1 MSIRTTSRLFSRVVL
16 FGGAGAAAALAAYI
30 HSTGHADPP
39 KNLPKLAD
47 EVPSRQ
53 VQMSALAGS
62 SSARP
67 FDILVIGGGATGA
80 GVALDAA
87 ARGLHVAMVERDDFS
102 CGTSSR
108 STKLVHGGV
117 RYLEKAFLR
126 RDLAQLRLVN
136 EALAERGTLIRN
148 APHLVWPLPT
158 LTPCYHWWEVPYY
171 WAGLKAYD
179 LIAGKKVLYMSR
191 VVTAAE
197 ATGMVPTLAHKAR
210 DGRTLKAGVLYYDGQ
225 MDDARLNLALAT
237 TAARA
242 GAVVLNHA
250 SVSAL
255 KTDPTG
261 RVEGAVVKD
270 ELTGKQVDV
279 RAKVV
284 VNATGA
290 YCDSVRRMADP
301 NTPLAVL
308 ASSGSHVVLPDF
320 YLGAASGSTSGA
332 GAGTASGS
340 GGGGGNVGLLIPR
353 TADGRVM
360 FMLPWL
366 GRVVAG
372 TTDAP
377 SEVVDVPVPTE
388 KEVQFIVDTLSNYL
402 DVDVRKEDVLSV
414 WGGLRPLLRKGLKT
428 KTPAQEGGKSEGGAA
443 GEGKPEEVETEEGK
457 QTEGS
462 KADTSNVVREHTVM
476 VEGGTLVT
484 VTGGKWT
491 TYRSMAEDTVNTA
504 IRVGNLTAPTTTSPT
519 NPSATTS
526 TSTSSSGSSNALALP
541 PSVTEHLPLT
551 GAAGFTPALFSQLA
565 QNADV
570 LRVAPDRRILPYRL
584 DSAVVYHLVRS
595 YGTNASKVKE
605 IATFAAFNYD
615 ASTELLATSARIS
628 FPDDLPL
635 PEFLSAP
642 SDIQLDV
649 NSDVNVDEPPVDAFG
664 NLEDLIVEESSSSAA
679 AAAVAA
685 GSLSAD
691 GADWILNL
699 DLTDET
705 SLIAEAD
712 LADELTAVDLTHGE
726 LTTTE
731 LAANDVNQNLE
742 TRSVKPDFV
751 EGSRVIQESK
761 LGDAYLDDVDFGDSG
776 YTLGDV
782 SDFLLD
788 SLDASGDDVDFS
800 SVGVAGDEFQ
810 ELLVAPAL
818 ANNVASQPEV
828 TPQQGHVALPPPP
841 PALQP
846 MRISLLQLPLGLVL
860 RRCGGSGTQIPS
872 APAALVAPA
881 PVAPS
886 AAPSAAVARSHERL
900 NSDESPLKKRKRDL
914 EFSPTV
920 CGGFQQ
926 EQQQQPLQQQEQE
939 QQQPSKVRRA
949 DPPSPASAVLAADE
963 ELEVDSGSEEGG
975 LWEALEQQMKP
986 ATSDETPC
994 QCLACQCKS
1003 EEDRMFLLTGK
1014 RTAKAD
1020 AGAAGSKKRSG
1031 LKRKGRSLADGTGG
1045 DSMADVNEILGEL
1058 AQIPLLL
1065 DLTDL
1070 PELPEGGFGEC
1081 DIFWEGADVAVVGG
1095 GGDGGGCGLEE
1106 VEGKHCSGFGKRL
1119 SQMDVTEVVD
1129 QCRAWL
1135 HEALQSPG
1143 CDSIDVDFCLK
1154 VVGEVKGETV
1164 EGAKPMELVLEDGV
1178 PLECSI
1184 E

>member
-1 MSIRTTSRLFSRVVL
+1 MMGFMLWMAGSTVHIFSIGITFSILWQPISALRTINAAFEPFKDPKVDVVL
-16 FGGAGAAAALAAYI
+16 PKMMYAAVNLFLLSIGLWKLNGLGLLPTRPADWISSLPPRPVPEFSSAPCPFSLFPSLLSFRLSSLPFANANFTSPAHPPLPPRSPPPLPPPPAPPDADLDGGNMRHIGSISNPCLTKRPFLQRAYQEPPPVSGTPIGQHRFVMAGGYRIGANQFAAVGHSLRELKEEGGSGASKCYWIALDGGYAEGKVRVIYPAEHHWLLYETAI
-30 HSTGHADPP
+30 YECTLLVNSTGTTGGSAILVLDEQALVMHEEGQDEFAIDGPPPYHLAFCSYPMYRHLNPKTIQEWLQIALHYLGVEYFVFNDGASVVEDVYEVLEPYMAAGMMEILDMRGGYKYESKQNVLVLNNCLYRMKYVSKWAFFADFDEFLHIQPPQTLKGLLQEHSHAPYITFASLWWSIERCRPQPPSDHFYLERMPFHWPHIYCIGP
-39 KNLPKLAD
+39 KNAGHVEDKCINYFGHRKVIANTKLVKAMQA
-47 EVPSRQ
+47 SRT
-53 VQMSALAGS
+53 VSFH
-62 SSARP
+62 SARP

-340 GGGGGNVGLLIPR
+340 GGGGGNVGLLIPK

-402 DVDVRKEDVLSV
+402 NVDVRKEDVLSV

-428 KTPAQEGGKSEGGAA
+428 KTPAQEKGEPEGSAA
-443 GEGKPEEVETEEGK
+443 GTGKPEEVETEEGK

-462 KADTSNVVREHTVM
+462 KEDTSNVVREHTVM

-504 IRVGNLTAPTTTSPT
+504 IRVGNLTAPTTTSNPT
-519 NPSATTS
+519 PS
-526 TSTSSSGSSNALALP
+526 STSSSNGSSSALALP

-584 DSAVVYHLVRS
+584 DSAVVFHLVRS

-605 IATFAAFNYD
+605 IAT
-615 ASTELLATSARIS
+615 TELLAERLAPG
-628 FPDDLPL
+628 FPDIEAEVIFAARNEFCETAADFLCRRSRIAFLDADAAMHALPRVVKL
-635 PEFLSAP
+635 LAKEHGWDSKREKQELEAGAKSVNQFRAVSIAP
-642 SDIQLDV
+642 S
-649 NSDVNVDEPPVDAFG
+649 
-664 NLEDLIVEESSSSAA
+664 
-679 AAAVAA
+679 
-685 GSLSAD
+685 
-691 GADWILNL
+691 
-699 DLTDET
+699 
-705 SLIAEAD
+705 
-712 LADELTAVDLTHGE
+712 
-726 LTTTE
+726 
-731 LAANDVNQNLE
+731 
-742 TRSVKPDFV
+742 
-751 EGSRVIQESK
+751 
-761 LGDAYLDDVDFGDSG
+761 
-776 YTLGDV
+776 
-782 SDFLLD
+782 
-788 SLDASGDDVDFS
+788 
-800 SVGVAGDEFQ
+800 
-810 ELLVAPAL
+810 
-818 ANNVASQPEV
+818 SQ
-828 TPQQGHVALPPPP
+828 
-841 PALQP
+841 
-846 MRISLLQLPLGLVL
+846 
-860 RRCGGSGTQIPS
+860 
-872 APAALVAPA
+872 
-881 PVAPS
+881 
-886 AAPSAAVARSHERL
+886 
-900 NSDESPLKKRKRDL
+900 
-914 EFSPTV
+914 
-920 CGGFQQ
+920 
-926 EQQQQPLQQQEQE
+926 
-939 QQQPSKVRRA
+939 
-949 DPPSPASAVLAADE
+949 
-963 ELEVDSGSEEGG
+963 
-975 LWEALEQQMKP
+975 
-986 ATSDETPC
+986 
-994 QCLACQCKS
+994 
-1003 EEDRMFLLTGK
+1003 
-1014 RTAKAD
+1014 
-1020 AGAAGSKKRSG
+1020 
-1031 LKRKGRSLADGTGG
+1031 
-1045 DSMADVNEILGEL
+1045 
-1058 AQIPLLL
+1058 
-1065 DLTDL
+1065 
-1070 PELPEGGFGEC
+1070 
-1081 DIFWEGADVAVVGG
+1081 
-1095 GGDGGGCGLEE
+1095 
-1106 VEGKHCSGFGKRL
+1106 
-1119 SQMDVTEVVD
+1119 
-1129 QCRAWL
+1129 
-1135 HEALQSPG
+1135 
-1143 CDSIDVDFCLK
+1143 
-1154 VVGEVKGETV
+1154 
-1164 EGAKPMELVLEDGV
+1164 
-1178 PLECSI
+1178 
-1184 E
+1184 